1 MLDSLITSKTR
12 LKLLLKFFLNPGTS
26 AYLRG
31 LADEFGESTNSVRVE
46 LNRLS
51 KAGFLE
57 AAAEEGDGRTR
68 LYRAN
73 ERHPLFPELQKI
85 VRKVT
90 GIDQVVEQIV
100 SRLGNVELA
109 FITGDYA
116 RGVDSGLIDLVLVG
130 EIDRAYLDSLVGK
143 LEGIIRRKIRT
154 LVLSADE
161 LEPLRS
167 RLGTGRSLIVWNA
180 GRRETTPDEAPRSE
194 VTDGGTAARRPP
206 RRG

>member
-12 LKLLLKFFLNPGTS
+12 LKLLMKFFLNPGTS

-31 LADEFGESTNSVRVE
+31 LAEEFGESTNSVRVE

-57 AAAEEGDGRTR
+57 AAEAEGDGRTR

-73 ERHPLFPELQKI
+73 ERHPLFPELQQI

-130 EIDRAYLDSLVGK
+130 EIDRTYLDSLVGK
-143 LEGIIRRKIRT
+143 LEEIIRRKIRT
-154 LVLSADE
+154 LVLSVDE

-167 RLGTGRSLIVWNA
+167 RLGASRSLIVWNA
-180 GRRETTPDEAPRSE
+180 GSRDAGAPPA
-194 VTDGGTAARRPP
+194 TDGGTAAPQAP
-206 RRG
+206 LRG